1 MLRIQYDL
9 KVYIVL
15 STVLSNKS
23 SQIVVQF
30 VLWNINTIKVIVQ
43 ERAPKDVK
51 KLQVQNQV
59 YKKTYVIKT
68 VSKQTYH
75 NNQH

>member
-59 YKKTYVIKT
+59 YKKSYVIKT